1 MNHQSFFDKL
11 INSAADAEGLK
22 LVCIKVTGHEKL
34 GMTDASSSSSLDET
48 DIICYCKNKKI
59 SWKEDILEG
68 LMIERQRE
76 V

>member
-1 MNHQSFFDKL
+1 
-11 INSAADAEGLK
+11 
-22 LVCIKVTGHEKL
+22 
-34 GMTDASSSSSLDET
+34 MTDASSSSSLDET